1 MRVPCLQYTLVSG
14 ALALLAACS
23 SPTPQVPRQRR
34 QLPPQNNVVN
44 GAVEA
49 TIYDNVDT
57 GGINPLTL
65 GGKDAPG
72 YVNPYPEGSYEHF
85 VAKPK
90 YPGTMEN
97 YCNERLLQQMT
108 VVNSKIIVCIP
119 QQRARLYVNGK
130 VAYDWPVSTGSNGH
144 ETPTGVF
151 RILDRE
157 TNHHSN
163 RYGKYINSS
172 GKTVNSNA
180 DTSKGIPDG
189 VKFSPASMPHWN
201 RLTWDGVGI
210 HGGKVVPGKRLSH
223 GCIRTPYDVARKLF
237 QYTRKDLPVY
247 VSRAVE
253 DYNRGGAVRPIDV
266 KYRPKPGNDYTD
278 MAPEQYKRTDA

>member
-1 MRVPCLQYTLVSG
+1 MKALYSRFSAVSV

-23 SPTPQVPRQRR
+23 TPDVRAPRYRAQQTPQDMVAEEA
-34 QLPPQNNVVN
+34 PQKQPYDTVN
-44 GAVEA
+44 
-49 TIYDNVDT
+49 T

-65 GGKDAPG
+65 GGKTAPG
-72 YVNPYPEGSYEHF
+72 YTNPYPQGSYEHF
-85 VAKPK
+85 VAQPK
-90 YPGTMEN
+90 YPNTMEN

-108 VVNSKIIVCIP
+108 VANAKIIVCIP

-130 VAYDWPVSTGSNGH
+130 VAYDWPVSTGTRGH

-163 RYGKYINSS
+163 RYGKFISAA